1 MLKQMPSKHS
11 PRRSSRG
18 DADGVKRG
26 AGEFGDIW
34 DRFAARRFASNRAWA
49 FPLLLRRVDLSNET
63 GTITLHVEFEN
74 DELADAFQREFI
86 SSQ

>member
-1 MLKQMPSKHS
+1 
-11 PRRSSRG
+11 
-18 DADGVKRG
+18 
-26 AGEFGDIW
+26 
-34 DRFAARRFASNRAWA
+34 
-49 FPLLLRRVDLSNET
+49 LLLRRVDLSNET